1 MILYYTYIIIYYILI
16 YIYSIWFLSYYQ
28 LCVSYVVHVCI
39 IWFLYRTYTVYLRW
53 SPEAGSDS
61 LHHRCGAP
69 WGEGASDSMGI
80 YIYILYIYAIYTIRY
95 ILLDI
100 YYVHKY
106 NKLTFQVHQLNQM
119 LFSACFKQPFFS
131 QNLVCGPGR
140 GFMLFSRS
148 LQRNRSALELLHR
161 NSCMH
166 KPKMIGYAWRGC
178 YEVVLMW

>member
-1 MILYYTYIIIYYILI
+1 MRILGIQIMAHIPWKTWMNQLLSPVESPVESPEGRTKCWFSLRNTSQRKSKVILYHILWFYTIHILSYIISWYI

-100 YYVHKY
+100 YY
-106 NKLTFQVHQLNQM
+106 
-119 LFSACFKQPFFS
+119 
-131 QNLVCGPGR
+131 
-140 GFMLFSRS
+140 
-148 LQRNRSALELLHR
+148 
-161 NSCMH
+161 
-166 KPKMIGYAWRGC
+166 
-178 YEVVLMW
+178 